1 MIRKLLIAPYFGE
14 FPEWMDKF
22 TEQLPR
28 LKAMG
33 YDVLIDTDL
42 EGFKKRVKRKLGI
55 DAEIVPGEGKVWDYR
70 GLLGYLY
77 QDHLQNYE
85 FWGTV
90 DFDVVFGNVDKFFP
104 DELLNRY
111 DIISNHN
118 TYVCGFF
125 SLYRNVPEVN
135 TLFKRCDYEKFLKGA
150 PNGWVETEYS
160 RAVEKSGLKYKYM
173 MEQGDP
179 FHPPFNLKLEGNTL
193 YQDGK
198 EIAMLHF
205 RRKKQWPL

>member
-1 MIRKLLIAPYFGE
+1 
-14 FPEWMDKF
+14 
-22 TEQLPR
+22 
-28 LKAMG
+28 MG
-33 YDVLIDTDL
+33 YSFLLDQDL

-55 DAEIVPGEGKVWDYR
+55 DAQIVPGEGKVWDYR

-90 DFDVVFGNVDKFFP
+90 DLDVVFGNVDKFFP
-104 DELLNRY
+104 DDLLNRY

-135 TLFKRCDYEKFLKGA
+135 TLFKKTDYEKFLTGP
-150 PNGWVETEYS
+150 PNGWVEQQFS
-160 RAVEKSGLKYKYM
+160 RLVEKSGLKYKYM
-173 MEQGDP
+173 FEQGDP
-179 FHPPFNLKLEGNTL
+179 YHPPFNLKLEDGTL